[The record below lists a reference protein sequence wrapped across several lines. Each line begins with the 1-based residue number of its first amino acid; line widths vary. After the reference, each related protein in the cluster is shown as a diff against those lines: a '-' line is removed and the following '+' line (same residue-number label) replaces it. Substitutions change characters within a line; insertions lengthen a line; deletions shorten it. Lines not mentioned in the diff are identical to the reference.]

1 LAPDAKSYRSLA
13 VAVYSETMPNAPELQ
28 FISSQV
34 MARVRQA
41 GLYENLVDQM
51 AQPDAKA
58 DAGLAIAIV
67 DIRRGTRSSVTS
79 LVRLLDIKT
88 KRVLGEAVIEGKS
101 SVEMGGSGTIED
113 AMDKLT
119 IQIVDFL
126 GHRGSFR

>member
-1 LAPDAKSYRSLA
+1 
-13 VAVYSETMPNAPELQ
+13 MPNAPELQ